1 MDFIAMVCYTIGI
14 IIFLIGLSLISSE
27 NTRILGLIVI
37 VIGIGIIL
45 YAASRSR
52 GTKGHS
58 SDSGSGSGS
67 DGFRD
72 VMVPPIGYN
81 FDYCPP
87 NPPCESGSPNT

>member
-1 MDFIAMVCYTIGI
+1 MICCTIGI
-14 IIFLIGLSLISSE
+14 IIFLSGLGLILNES
-27 NTRILGLIVI
+27 TGILGLIVI
-37 VIGIGIIL
+37 VIGIAIIL
-45 YAASRSR
+45 YAVSRSR
-52 GTKGHS
+52 SNKGHN

-87 NPPCESGSPNT
+87 DPPCESESPNT